1 MQEKVNKWI
10 ENGCSFDEG
19 VAILASIS
27 KHRALAKAIGN
38 RPHRYSEKLRY
49 ELLKY
54 AGTQNDITVIGKTD
68 IPTNLDISASEKP
81 RSFKEGQ
88 LPPEVEKAIKFH
100 SDAFKQRAILHE
112 AMANL
117 PDKNTPELIAERED
131 LSNQIAECSEV
142 IEIMWKANEEYKVNG
157 TLPDVDAIVARLN
170 AKAEKPSLPETE
182 NELNELKL
190 NIQKSISADRFMLD
204 YQQKTKG
211 KNKNPL
217 PPGPKRTK
225 TELRIKQKEKDLTN
239 IEIKLASLPK

>member
-1 MQEKVNKWI
+1 MQEKINNWI
-10 ENGCSFDEG
+10 NNGFNYDEG

-27 KHRALAKAIGN
+27 KHKALAKTIAN
-38 RPHRYSEKLRY
+38 RPHRYADKLRY
-49 ELLKY
+49 ELLKA
-54 AGTQNDITVIGKTD
+54 AGLQTNPSVFVI
-68 IPTNLDISASEKP
+68 PPISADPEIDSENKP
-81 RSFKEGQ
+81 AIKSFKPGQ

-117 PDKNTPELIAERED
+117 PNKNTPELIAERED

-157 TLPDVDAIVARLN
+157 TLPDVDAIVAKLN
-170 AKAEKPSLPETE
+170 AKSDEPLLPETL
-182 NELNELKL
+182 NELKELKL

-211 KNKNPL
+211 KNKNPM
-217 PPGPKRTK
+217 PNGPKRTK
-225 TELRIKQKEKDLTN
+225 IDLRIKQKEAELSQ
-239 IEIKLASLPK
+239 IEIKLASF